1 MKIVDAQRPQ
11 VDVEGE
17 SDAAGARRGV
27 LEPPPVLRRAQHTD
41 LRRGHDIDAQVP
53 SQEGSKGPGELGV
66 FDLQPRTGAVG
77 DLDLRYAEIGRDE
90 FVDAGD
96 ANLLIGRGGG
106 AGNGGRQ
113 KPLAGGGL
121 HARKGET
128 EHRDERHEDIG
139 TYAERA
145 HQKAC
150 PRLT

>member
-1 MKIVDAQRPQ
+1 MR
-11 VDVEGE
+11 
-17 SDAAGARRGV
+17 
-27 LEPPPVLRRAQHTD
+27 
-41 LRRGHDIDAQVP
+41 
-53 SQEGSKGPGELGV
+53 V

-77 DLDLRYAEIGRDE
+77 DLDLRHAEIGRDE
-90 FVDAGD
+90 PVDAGD

-113 KPLAGGGL
+113 KPLPGGGL

-139 TYAERA
+139 AYAERA